1 MPIESIRRGTSHM
14 LQMTEE
20 QADRNLLELA
30 DLLDQVHASRAQFDM
45 QRWVKVRLDE
55 QRHTC
60 CTPSCAA
67 GWWAH
72 QRYGLSDWPEGNNAR
87 SNALYFS
94 NMIERDFAIGRETTE
109 FAWLFG
115 AHPHRSAA
123 DEARAIRQF
132 VQDRQLARGDCSQ
145 REPVAQGT

>member
-1 MPIESIRRGTSHM
+1 M

-30 DLLDQVHASRAQFDM
+30 DLLEQVHAKRARFDM
-45 QRWVKVRLDE
+45 QRWVNVRLDE
-55 QRHTC
+55 HRNAC

-72 QRYGLSDWPEGNNAR
+72 QKYGLKDWPEGNNAR
-87 SNALYFS
+87 SNAQYFS
-94 NMIERDFAIGRETTE
+94 SMIERDFAIGRDTSA
-109 FAWLFG
+109 FAQLFG

-123 DEARAIRQF
+123 DEARALREF
-132 VQDRQLARGDCSQ
+132 VHERHQARAEMPG
-145 REPVAQGT
+145 